1 MNFKYFVFFGVFA
14 ISTSLFSQNKRVE
27 NLPTFDKKKNTL
39 WVLFGVKS
47 K

>member
-27 NLPTFDKKKNTL
+27 NLPTFDKKKYTL
-39 WVLFGVKS
+39 GFIWG
-47 K
+47 